1 METGSTGQ
9 QILSEEECLAL
20 LGAAEIGRVGVVSD
34 GQPLVFPVNYV
45 CDGRSIVIRT
55 GVGSTILTG
64 ASLARVAFEI
74 DGFDAARRSGWSVMV
89 QGTGHDVTDA
99 LDLKSEHLQTLEL
112 SPWAPG
118 PSPACCA
125 STPGRSP
132 VGASAEDP
140 ARRPGRSGQ
149 ERATSR
155 WR

>member
-118 PSPACCA
+118 PKPRLLRIDAR
-125 STPGRSP
+125 TITGRRFGGGPGE
-132 VGASAEDP
+132 A
-140 ARRPGRSGQ
+140 PG
-149 ERATSR
+149 T
-155 WR
+155 